1 MLSVKEIETYVHG
14 AARMQEKRHFS
25 FDEARQV
32 GKTLGIRWDK
42 FDVEQFA
49 MGLNV
54 EVEHGRRDPETDVTH
69 DAPILTGKIALAHLN
84 EIPDYYTRL
93 AVMEQ
98 DAERVKSTPRRQ
110 GL

>member
-1 MLSVKEIETYVHG
+1 MLSTREIIEHVQDTKT
-14 AARMQEKRHFS
+14 MSEKKQFS
-25 FDEARQV
+25 FNEAKQI
-32 GKTLGIRWDK
+32 GDTLGIRWDK

-54 EVEHGRRDPETDVTH
+54 ELEHGRRDPATDVTH
-69 DAPILTGKIALAHLN
+69 DEPMVTGKIALAHLD
-84 EIPDYYTRL
+84 EIPDYYTQL

-98 DAERVKSTPRRQ
+98 EAERVKSTQRRG

>member
-1 MLSVKEIETYVHG
+1 MLSTKDITAQVQDTNTVSN
-14 AARMQEKRHFS
+14 KRRFGS
-25 FDEARQV
+25 TEAKQI
-32 GKTLGIRWDK
+32 GDAMGIRWDK
-42 FDVEQFA
+42 FDVEQFT

-54 EVEHGRRDPETDVTH
+54 ELEHGRRDPATDVTH
-69 DAPILTGKIALAHLN
+69 DEPMVTGKIALAHLN

-98 DAERVKSTPRRQ
+98 EAERVNSSPLRG